1 MGTIPKKWIY
11 LIATII
17 ISLIIIGVGYY
28 FLIYNASCGET
39 TSGNVPGR
47 GRGFW
52 TQNYILLTVLTVV
65 IVLVVLI
72 SYYLMSKKVNK
83 NLDENM
89 RIISEIVNPKNN
101 NKQNE
106 SKESKNQYK
115 TAILKFLNYHE
126 NKVVKKLIENNG
138 SILQSEISRM
148 PGMGKVKTHRIL
160 KDMKIKNIISMEKY
174 GKTNRI
180 NLSDDIKKIFL
191 E

>member
-1 MGTIPKKWIY
+1 METIPKKWIY

-83 NLDENM
+83 NLEENM
-89 RIISEIVNPKNN
+89 RIISDIVNSKND

-106 SKESKNQYK
+106 NKESKNQYK